1 MPAMPLR
8 GLEEMD
14 IQVDRRGF
22 LGFLTR
28 AFLWFSG
35 AAGAVGLLRFLS
47 YDQEPAPTS
56 VFTLEFP
63 AAYPIGSIALIQDA
77 QVFLVHDQT
86 GFCAR
91 SLVCPHLG
99 CVIEKSEGGYQC
111 PCHGS
116 RFGKWGEF
124 ISGPADESLK
134 SVWLEVDKEGRL
146 VVDVSVEVP
155 WEWRLI
161 L

>member
-1 MPAMPLR
+1 MPVMQLR
-8 GLEEMD
+8 GPEKMD

-35 AAGAVGLLRFLS
+35 AAGVVGMVRFLS
-47 YDQEPAPTS
+47 YEKGPAPTS
-56 VFTLEFP
+56 VYTLEFP
-63 AAYPIGSIALIQDA
+63 AAYPVGSTALIQDA
-77 QVFLVHDQT
+77 QVILVHDQA
-86 GFCAR
+86 GFYAQ
-91 SLVCPHLG
+91 SLICPHLG
-99 CVIEKSEGGYQC
+99 CVIEKSEGSYQC

-134 SVWLEVDKEGRL
+134 SVWLEVDEEGRL
-146 VVDVSVEVP
+146 VVDVAVEVP
-155 WEWRLI
+155 GEWRLI